1 MRGPDR
7 TRGRV
12 EGIEGMLALLP
23 RVDRSGRLRLDLL
36 PWALAFMGPTDEE
49 LVARLRL
56 GDAPALRTLMERYR
70 GPLHGYL
77 VRLLGSTDDAEDLFQ
92 DTWLRVLRNAARFDD
107 QRAFRPWLY
116 AIATNL
122 VRNTYRAR
130 SYRDAL
136 SLDRPEGGD
145 EDAPS
150 LVSRLAGVGSQPGD
164 AAERDESARAVRDA
178 VGELPEK
185 GRAALVLFYYQGL
198 SYEEI
203 GDALEIPVGTV
214 KSRIHN
220 AVAKLAQVLA
230 PDRGRPDSRGSHAS
244 RKETAP

>member
-1 MRGPDR
+1 MA
-7 TRGRV
+7 
-12 EGIEGMLALLP
+12 ALLEHVRRP
-23 RVDRSGRLRLDLL
+23 ARARLDLL
-36 PWALAFMGPTDEE
+36 PWALALMGSPSDEE

-56 GDAPALRTLMERYR
+56 GDAQALRSLMERYR

-92 DTWLRVLRNAARFDD
+92 DAWLRVLRNAARFDER
-107 QRAFRPWLY
+107 RAFRPWLY

-136 SLDRPEGGD
+136 SLDRPGGGEGGD

-150 LVSRLAGVGSQPGD
+150 LVSRLAGRGPQPGD
-164 AAERDESARAVRDA
+164 EAERDESARQVRDA

-203 GDALEIPVGTV
+203 GEALEIPVGTV

-220 AVAKLAQVLA
+220 AVARLAKVLGPEGSEEA
-230 PDRGRPDSRGSHAS
+230 P
-244 RKETAP
+244 